1 MPSTLANRAKMTVSG
16 TPGTGTI
23 TLGSAV
29 SGYQSFSAAL
39 GASAT
44 YTVSYT
50 IEDGSSWEVGTG
62 TYTTSGTTLTR
73 TPSASSN
80 GGSAISATSS
90 AIVFLTALAAD
101 LQVGTS
107 GATIPVL
114 NAANTWSAAQT
125 FNAATSS
132 VYYGANGGNLGVATF
147 YGSTS
152 GSVTLKPAAAAG
164 TGTVFQLPSSNG
176 TSGYFLKTDGSGVTS
191 WAASTGGATGGGTDQ
206 AFYENDITITTS
218 YTITTNKNAGT
229 FGPVSIASGAVV
241 TVGASSVWTIV

>member
-29 SGYQSFSAAL
+29 SGFQSFSAAL

-50 IEDGSSWEVGTG
+50 IEDSSSWEVGTG

-73 TPSASSN
+73 TVTASSN
-80 GGSAISATSS
+80 GGTAINATSA

-101 LQVGTS
+101 LQTGTS
-107 GATIPVL
+107 GATIPLL
-114 NAANTWSAAQT
+114 NGVNTWSASQT

-132 VYYGANGGNLGVATF
+132 VYFGANGGNLGIATF

-152 GSVTLKPAAAAG
+152 GSVSLRPAAAAG
-164 TGTVFQLPSSNG
+164 TGTIFQLPSSNG
-176 TSGYFLKTDGSGVTS
+176 SSGQFLQTNGSGVTS
-191 WAASTGGATGGGTDQ
+191 WAAAGATGGSSDQ
-206 AFYENDITITTS
+206 IFWNNGQTVTSNYTVPASTNAGSFGPITI
-218 YTITTNKNAGT
+218 N
-229 FGPVSIASGAVV
+229 SGV
-241 TVGASSVWTIV
+241 TVEVSSGSNWVIV